1 METNLFNGM
10 SALGELRRSAERQL
24 WRRAASTTMPKVRFL
39 DRRAPNLRPGRVASR
54 RSLDRQR
61 ITEFGWFADLPAR
74 PASPRRDKHS
84 TDETGGAPSAALSIS
99 VFCVLGRPNVT
110 ALWRVL
116 LLPWMG
122 QWILASIRSCGQA
135 PRLSRKRACH
145 DDASVQ
151 QGRSI
156 TRAHLRAR
164 TPTSRRGT
172 TARNMRDNA
181 PPNEQRVR
189 QTAQRAGPA
198 WANTAKCC
206 EQ

>member
-1 METNLFNGM
+1 MG
-10 SALGELRRSAERQL
+10 AEQP
-24 WRRAASTTMPKVRFL
+24 APNYAEGPVPGSPG
-39 DRRAPNLRPGRVASR
+39 APNLRPGRVASR

-61 ITEFGWFADLPAR
+61 ITEIGWFADLPAR

-156 TRAHLRAR
+156 TRAHVRAR
-164 TPTSRRGT
+164 TPNISARDHGT
-172 TARNMRDNA
+172 KYARQC
-181 PPNEQRVR
+181 PS
-189 QTAQRAGPA
+189 
-198 WANTAKCC
+198 
-206 EQ
+206 